1 MEVEVELP
9 GNVILVGQSAVVQVP
24 STAYMKYEKNV
35 LRGVTIFELYGSKCP
50 TVNKNMLLPRIVRY
64 QAVESVVKFSCSLT
78 LFRVS
83 LGASSP

>member
-35 LRGVTIFELYGSKCP
+35 LRGVTIFELYCSKCP
-50 TVNKNMLLPRIVRY
+50 TN
-64 QAVESVVKFSCSLT
+64 
-78 LFRVS
+78 
-83 LGASSP
+83 